1 MHAFIGNSSTG
12 LRVQKTVLKKY
23 SIVTLLLK
31 CLLIC
36 KSSFQKLFEKQ
47 DYWAKQNLFCN
58 FIQYELSLEV
68 FVCLILED

>member
-23 SIVTLLLK
+23 SIVTLLFK

-58 FIQYELSLEV
+58 FIQYEFSMEV
-68 FVCLILED
+68 FVCLILEA